1 MSTGQ
6 RRDPPRWLHS
16 GLVLAGTG
24 LLAASLVLVALAFV
38 AHERRDLLA
47 STTASNALL
56 ARLLEDQANCTLGSV
71 EVALSAAAEQVG
83 PQHAS
88 GDGVRLSAGLLRSLQ
103 ALPYLRSISLVD
115 AHGRVLASANSA
127 NLGRLIVRQRLLSPP
142 ALAGLGPLLA
152 GRDLADLVDDE
163 LPGGAVGS
171 AAGAVGSAAPRPHQL
186 PLVRPLGAGPQ
197 ADWLVATVNPAYFAA
212 QYALLLGDSA
222 QRAAL
227 LAHDGQLIAAS
238 PGVRLAAGQRVPAHP
253 VFNPALPSQDQGAF
267 FGPGLD
273 GPPAHTAYRSTRG
286 LPLRVVVETPEAALD
301 AQMRSTTLKVAT
313 ATGGLLALLGAL
325 GLLVWRSLRSREVV
339 SGDLAAARGNLAA
352 KDAFTDRL
360 FQVSPIP
367 MVVKDTAGRFVRVNK
382 AWTDLT
388 GLATERVIG
397 VNLGRLYPPQLAA
410 PHEVQEQIAIAS
422 GLPANYEEQILDS
435 DGLPRDVMIRVM
447 PFTDAGGQV
456 TGVISCLTDVTEFR
470 EAAQRTLEAKDAA
483 EHANTAKSEFLANIS
498 HELRTPLQGILG
510 FSELGGARS
519 RADARLH
526 EMFSDIHGAGQRMLS
541 LVNNLLDLSRL
552 ESTVGDIHL
561 APTAIGP
568 TLRPVVQELRQM
580 AQVRG
585 LALVVASDFPRPG
598 LAPDIAQPA
607 ATRPAPAGADA
618 AGPWVMAD
626 SFRLQQVLR
635 NVLANAI
642 RFAPDCCEI
651 ALAWRLDGAELLITV
666 RDHGPGIP
674 ADETERIFESFVQSS
689 RTKSGA
695 GGTGLGLAICRKIM
709 AAHHGRISAHNHPG
723 GGAVFEIRLP
733 VLARPVAV
741 GGGLASTTATL
752 DRPAGPAGGLA
763 VASGGPAG
771 PAGGLAVAGS
781 VAALPSATAGRPA
794 GPAMGGAAAVVGLAA
809 AALPAG
815 AAAPPA
821 PPAPSPAGG
830 RGRG

>member
-16 GLVLAGTG
+16 RLVLAGTG
-24 LLAASLVLVALAFV
+24 LLAASLLLVALALV
-38 AHERRDLLA
+38 AQQRRELLA
-47 STTASNALL
+47 SSSAANALL
-56 ARLLEDQANCTLGSV
+56 ARLLDDQAQRTLASV
-71 EVALSAAAEQVG
+71 DVALSAAAEQVG
-83 PQHAS
+83 APQAS
-88 GDGVRLSAGLLRSLQ
+88 GDGVRLSAGLLRSMQ
-103 ALPYLRSISLVD
+103 ALPFLRSISLVD
-115 AHGRVLASANSA
+115 GQGRVLASTHSA

-152 GRDLADLVDDE
+152 GRDLADLADLANQADQADQADAARADR
-163 LPGGAVGS
+163 PGGAVV
-171 AAGAVGSAAPRPHQL
+171 AGAAAADLPPNLL

-197 ADWLVATVNPAYFAA
+197 ADWLVATLNPDYFAA

-227 LAHDGQLIAAS
+227 LAPDGQLIAAS
-238 PGVRLAAGQRVPAHP
+238 PGVLLAAGQRLPAHP
-253 VFNPALPSQDQGAF
+253 VFSPLRPGNAEGASI
-267 FGPGLD
+267 GPGLD
-273 GPPAHTAYRSTRG
+273 GPPAHRAFRRLRG
-286 LPLRVVVETPEAALD
+286 QPLVVLVETPEAALN
-301 AQMRSTTLKVAT
+301 AQMRSTTMQVAA
-313 ATGGLLALLGAL
+313 ATSGLLALVGAL
-325 GLLVWRSLRSREVV
+325 GLLVWRSLRSREGV

-382 AWTDLT
+382 AFIDLT

-447 PFTDAGGQV
+447 PYTDAEGQV
-456 TGVISCLTDVTEFR
+456 SGVITCLTDVTEFR

-561 APTAIGP
+561 APTTIGP

-598 LAPDIAQPA
+598 LAPD
-607 ATRPAPAGADA
+607 TSPAPAAADA
-618 AGPWVMAD
+618 TGPWVTAD

-642 RFAPDCCEI
+642 RFAPDCSEI
-651 ALAWRLDGAELLITV
+651 ALAWRLDGTELLITV

-674 ADETERIFESFVQSS
+674 AEETERIFESFVQSS

-741 GGGLASTTATL
+741 GGAAGAPATVH
-752 DRPAGPAGGLA
+752 PAAAGGQ
-763 VASGGPAG
+763 
-771 PAGGLAVAGS
+771 GL
-781 VAALPSATAGRPA
+781 PR
-794 GPAMGGAAAVVGLAA
+794 
-809 AALPAG
+809 
-815 AAAPPA
+815 
-821 PPAPSPAGG
+821 
-830 RGRG
+830 

>member
-1 MSTGQ
+1 MSTAQ

-16 GLVLAGTG
+16 RLVLAGTG

-38 AHERRDLLA
+38 AQQRRELLA
-47 STTASNALL
+47 STAARNALL
-56 ARLLEDQANCTLGSV
+56 ARLLDDQAQRTLASV
-71 EVALSAAAEQVG
+71 DVAMSAAAAQVG

-88 GDGVRLSAGLLRSLQ
+88 GDGVRLSAGLLRAMQ
-103 ALPYLRSISLVD
+103 ALPFLRSISLVD

-127 NLGRLIVRQRLLSPP
+127 NLGRLVVRQHLLRPP
-142 ALAGLGPLLA
+142 AQAGLGPLLA
-152 GRDLADLVDDE
+152 GLDLADLADADLQGVVARA
-163 LPGGAVGS
+163 GARAGTGV
-171 AAGAVGSAAPRPHQL
+171 AAGADADAGADAGPVDPGAPRPHLL

-197 ADWLVATVNPAYFAA
+197 ADWLVATINPDYFAA

-227 LAHDGQLIAAS
+227 LAQDGQLIAAS
-238 PGVRLAAGQRVPAHP
+238 PGVRLAAGQRAPAHRAVSP
-253 VFNPALPSQDQGAF
+253 VLPGRAEGAF

-273 GPPAHTAYRSTRG
+273 GPPAHTAFRSPRG
-286 LPLRVVVETPEAALD
+286 QPLVVVVETPEAALN
-301 AQMRSTTLKVAT
+301 AQLRSTTLTVAA

-325 GLLVWRSLRSREVV
+325 GVLVWRSLRGREVV

-561 APTAIGP
+561 APTPVGP

-585 LALVVASDFPRPG
+585 LALVVASDFPGAG
-598 LAPDIAQPA
+598 LAPQTAQKLAQELVHHA
-607 ATRPAPAGADA
+607 AHHAAQHRAEPPAPAAADA
-618 AGPWVMAD
+618 TGPWVTAD

-642 RFAPDCCEI
+642 RFAPDCSEI

-733 VLARPVAV
+733 VLARPVAR
-741 GGGLASTTATL
+741 GG
-752 DRPAGPAGGLA
+752 A
-763 VASGGPAG
+763 V
-771 PAGGLAVAGS
+771 V
-781 VAALPSATAGRPA
+781 
-794 GPAMGGAAAVVGLAA
+794 GGAAAETLDALARTPHGPSS
-809 AALPAG
+809 LPPG
-815 AAAPPA
+815 
-821 PPAPSPAGG
+821 S
-830 RGRG
+830 R

>member
-1 MSTGQ
+1 MTAAKPTL

-16 GLVLAGTG
+16 RLALAGTA

-38 AHERRDLLA
+38 DYQRRELLDSTRER
-47 STTASNALL
+47 NALL
-56 ARLLEDQANCTLGSV
+56 ARLLEAEANRTLGSV
-71 EVALSAAAEQVG
+71 DVALSAAAESMQ
-83 PQHAS
+83 PQRAS
-88 GDGVRLSAGLLRSLQ
+88 GDAVRLSAGLQRSLQ
-103 ALPYLRSISLVD
+103 ALPFLRSISLLD
-115 AHGRVLASANSA
+115 ASGRVLASSNSA
-127 NLGRLIVRQRLLSPP
+127 NLGRLVPRQRLLP
-142 ALAGLGPLLA
+142 APAEAGLGPLLA
-152 GRDLADLVDDE
+152 GRDLADLADAALQD
-163 LPGGAVGS
+163 G
-171 AAGAVGSAAPRPHQL
+171 AAGAAAARLL
-186 PLVRPLGAGPQ
+186 PLVRPHGAGRQ
-197 ADWLVATVNPAYFAA
+197 ADWLVAILNPDYFAA
-212 QYALLLGDSA
+212 QYTLLLAGSA

-227 LAHDGQLIAAS
+227 LAPDGHLIAAS
-238 PGVRLAAGQRVPAHP
+238 PGIGLAAGQRLPAHP
-253 VFNPALPSQDQGAF
+253 VFSQFLPGHEQGDF
-267 FGPGLD
+267 LGPGID
-273 GPPAHTAYRSTRG
+273 GPAAYTAFRSTRPQ
-286 LPLRVVVETPEAALD
+286 PLVVLVETPEATLSAALRD
-301 AQMRSTTLKVAT
+301 TALKVAATT
-313 ATGGLLALLGAL
+313 AGLLALLGAI
-325 GLLVWRSLRSREVV
+325 GALVWRSLRSREVA

-367 MVVKDTAGRFVRVNK
+367 MVVKDTAGRFVRVNT

-388 GLATERVIG
+388 GLTPERAIG
-397 VNLGRLYPPQLAA
+397 VNLGRLYPPQMAA

-422 GLPANYEEQILDS
+422 GQPANYEEQILDN

-483 EHANTAKSEFLANIS
+483 EHANQAKSEFLANIS

-510 FSELGGARS
+510 FSELGSARS

-561 APTAIGP
+561 MPIAIGP
-568 TLRPVVQELRQM
+568 TLRAVVQELRQM

-585 LALVVASDFPRPG
+585 LALVVASDFPQPGFAPDAAAGAADAPG
-598 LAPDIAQPA
+598 L
-607 ATRPAPAGADA
+607 
-618 AGPWVMAD
+618 WVAAD

-642 RFAPDCCEI
+642 RFAPDCSEI
-651 ALAWRLDGAELLITV
+651 TLAWRLDDAAELLISV

-674 ADETERIFESFVQSS
+674 AEETERIFESFVQSS

-709 AAHHGRISAHNHPG
+709 TAHGGRISARNHPG

-733 VLARPVAV
+733 ALVKPLRLGGGAGVAV
-741 GGGLASTTATL
+741 GVVSVVAAAAAAGVDAAAPLAASLAPAPAGGGLAAK
-752 DRPAGPAGGLA
+752 
-763 VASGGPAG
+763 
-771 PAGGLAVAGS
+771 
-781 VAALPSATAGRPA
+781 
-794 GPAMGGAAAVVGLAA
+794 
-809 AALPAG
+809 
-815 AAAPPA
+815 
-821 PPAPSPAGG
+821 
-830 RGRG
+830 RGF

>member
-1 MSTGQ
+1 MSAAQ

-16 GLVLAGTG
+16 RLVLAGTG

-38 AHERRDLLA
+38 AHQRAALLA
-47 STTASNALL
+47 STAARNALL
-56 ARLLEDQANCTLGSV
+56 ARLLDDQAQRTLDSV
-71 EVALSAAAEQVG
+71 DVALSAAAEQVG

-88 GDGVRLSAGLLRSLQ
+88 GDGVRLSAGLRRSLQ
-103 ALPYLRSISLVD
+103 ALPFLRSISLVD
-115 AHGRVLASANSA
+115 AQGRVLASANSA
-127 NLGRLIVRQRLLSPP
+127 NLGRLIVRQRLLNPP
-142 ALAGLGPLLA
+142 AQAGLGPLLA
-152 GRDLADLVDDE
+152 GHDLADLADAD
-163 LPGGAVGS
+163 LPGGAGAAAGGAAGAS
-171 AAGAVGSAAPRPHQL
+171 AAGVAGVDPAATHASPPPAAAALAHPPQLL
-186 PLVRPLGAGPQ
+186 PLVRPLGTGPQ
-197 ADWLVATVNPAYFAA
+197 ADWLVATVNPDYFAA
-212 QYALLLGDSA
+212 QYAGLLDGSA

-227 LAHDGQLIAAS
+227 LAGDGQLIAAS
-238 PGVRLAAGQRVPAHP
+238 PGVRLAAGQRVLAQAVFSPAPPGH
-253 VFNPALPSQDQGAF
+253 DEGAF
-267 FGPGLD
+267 LGPGLD
-273 GPPAHTAYRSTRG
+273 GEPAHSAFRRLRG
-286 LPLRVVVETPEAALD
+286 QPLVVLIETPEAALT
-301 AQMRSTTLKVAT
+301 AELRSTTWTVAA

-325 GLLVWRSLRSREVV
+325 GLLVWRSLRGRDVV

-367 MVVKDTAGRFVRVNK
+367 MVVKDTAGRFVRVNT

-388 GLATERVIG
+388 GLTPERAIG
-397 VNLGRLYPPQLAA
+397 VNLGRLYPPQMAA

-422 GLPANYEEQILDS
+422 GQPANYEEQILDN

-483 EHANTAKSEFLANIS
+483 EHANQAKSEFLANIS

-510 FSELGGARS
+510 FSELGSARS

-561 APTAIGP
+561 MPIAIGP
-568 TLRPVVQELRQM
+568 TLRAVVQELRQM

-585 LALVVASDFPRPG
+585 LALVVASDFPQPGFAPDAAAGAADAPG
-598 LAPDIAQPA
+598 L
-607 ATRPAPAGADA
+607 
-618 AGPWVMAD
+618 WVAAD

-642 RFAPDCCEI
+642 RFAPDCSEI
-651 ALAWRLDGAELLITV
+651 TLAWRLDDAAELLISV

-674 ADETERIFESFVQSS
+674 AEETERIFESFVQSS

-709 AAHHGRISAHNHPG
+709 TAHGGRISARNHPG

-733 VLARPVAV
+733 ALVKPLRLGGAAGVAV
-741 GGGLASTTATL
+741 GVVSVVAAAAAAGVDAAAPLAASLAPAPAGGGLAAK
-752 DRPAGPAGGLA
+752 
-763 VASGGPAG
+763 
-771 PAGGLAVAGS
+771 
-781 VAALPSATAGRPA
+781 
-794 GPAMGGAAAVVGLAA
+794 
-809 AALPAG
+809 
-815 AAAPPA
+815 
-821 PPAPSPAGG
+821 
-830 RGRG
+830 RGF